1 MNDPREPAP
10 ETPHPS
16 HGAMRDDDSGDGTR
30 IPASHDAAT
39 RTGGAGRPAWRT
51 PIPDRVLWVNGKL
64 ARGRDAALSLFD
76 RGTRDGE
83 GIFETVRVE
92 LGRAQHWRRHLE
104 RLVLAAAELGF
115 PVPPS
120 PSTLSAA
127 LGDVLAANALSD
139 AVVRITVTRG
149 IPGGRPT
156 RTGCWIDAE
165 SLSGRLWRG
174 TRTGQAR
181 ALISA
186 VPFAPGPIGRFKTT
200 SRLAYHLAREE
211 ARAGGVDEAI
221 LCGADG
227 KVLEGAVSNVFAVLR
242 GEVATPPLATGIL
255 PGITRARVLEL
266 CASLGIATREREL
279 SRDELRTADEMF
291 VTNSIQQVVPLVALD
306 GHPLPSRTLGARLRE
321 IYRERAA
328 AEG

>member
-1 MNDPREPAP
+1 MSDPRDPAP
-10 ETPHPS
+10 GDRFPTEGGSGASGASDETS
-16 HGAMRDDDSGDGTR
+16 RTSGT
-30 IPASHDAAT
+30 
-39 RTGGAGRPAWRT
+39 GRPAWRT
-51 PIPDRVLWVNGKL
+51 PVPDRAMWVNGKL
-64 ARGRDAALSLFD
+64 ARGREAQLSLFD
-76 RGTRDGE
+76 RGARDGE

-92 LGRAQHWRRHLE
+92 RGRAQHWRRHLE

-120 PSTLSAA
+120 PSALSAA
-127 LGDVLAANALSD
+127 LGDVLAANDLSD

-156 RTGCWIDAE
+156 RAGCWIEAE

-174 TRTGQAR
+174 TRTGQAS
-181 ALISA
+181 AMISA
-186 VPFAPGPIGRFKTT
+186 VPFSPGPIGRFKTT

-211 ARAGGVDEAI
+211 ARAAGVDEAL

-227 KVLEGAVSNVFAVLR
+227 MVFEGAVSNLFAVLR
-242 GEVATPPLATGIL
+242 GEVATPPLTSGIV

-266 CASLGIATREREL
+266 CASLGIASRERTL
-279 SRDELRTADEMF
+279 SRDELRAADELF
-291 VTNSIQQVVPLVALD
+291 VTNSVQQVVPLVALD
-306 GHPLPSRTLGARLRE
+306 GHPVPSRTLGARLRE